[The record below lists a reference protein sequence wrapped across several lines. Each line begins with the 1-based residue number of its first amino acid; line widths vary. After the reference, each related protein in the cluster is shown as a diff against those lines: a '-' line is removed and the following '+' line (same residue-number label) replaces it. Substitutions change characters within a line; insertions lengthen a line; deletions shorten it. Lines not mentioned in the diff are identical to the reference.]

1 MVLYIGTD
9 TRMLF
14 DYPAEFG
21 LPITV
26 ENDPVDLAFRRRS
39 VRLPSIGLR
48 GVEADMERRPGGVVR
63 IQHGLDGLG
72 ASERA
77 RDAGD
82 DALTGHVGQRLV
94 FELCRI
100 GAALADQ
107 ARIQPLS
114 CDTLELTEQVQLG
127 GFTRVAVSGQ
137 DQMCREFIEDL

>member
-1 MVLYIGTD
+1 MIRRPPRSTRTDTLCPTTTLFRSAVAVGHIQSEVMVLYIGTD

-72 ASERA
+72 DSEREIGRA
-77 RDAGD
+77 
-82 DALTGHVGQRLV
+82 HV
-94 FELCRI
+94 
-100 GAALADQ
+100 
-107 ARIQPLS
+107 
-114 CDTLELTEQVQLG
+114 
-127 GFTRVAVSGQ
+127 
-137 DQMCREFIEDL
+137 